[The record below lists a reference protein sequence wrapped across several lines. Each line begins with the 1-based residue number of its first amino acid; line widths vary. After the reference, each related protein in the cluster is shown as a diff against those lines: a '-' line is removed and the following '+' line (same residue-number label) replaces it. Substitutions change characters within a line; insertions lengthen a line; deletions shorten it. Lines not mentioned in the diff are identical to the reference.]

1 MEKDKINEAIGELL
15 IKEKYRFFPN
25 GLIGEVVR
33 DFVKE
38 YDKNAVHAQENKK

>member
-1 MEKDKINEAIGELL
+1 MEKDKINKAIGELL

-33 DFVKE
+33 DFVEE
-38 YDKNAVHAQENKK
+38 YDKNVKDEVKK